1 MPYIY
6 SMAGKVYCQD
16 YTMMRSLLF
25 DFPEDSHAKN
35 IETEYM
41 FGESLLVCPVTEP
54 MYFEKGSREL
64 QRSKGWECYLPMG
77 TDWYD
82 FYTGEKYSGGG
93 TVLVETALDR
103 IPLFV
108 RAGAILIME
117 KELMYAGQQ
126 TAEPLEIRIYPGYDG
141 TYAYYED
148 AGHGYGY
155 ENGDYQIVEFRWEDF
170 AGCLTIGA
178 AHKIYPQG
186 IVGRELLICLGDRK
200 QCVKYEGDEVT
211 VAFS

>member
-1 MPYIY
+1 
-6 SMAGKVYCQD
+6 
-16 YTMMRSLLF
+16 
-25 DFPEDSHAKN
+25 
-35 IETEYM
+35 
-41 FGESLLVCPVTEP
+41 
-54 MYFEKGSREL
+54 
-64 QRSKGWECYLPMG
+64 MG

-148 AGHGYGY
+148 AGDGYGY
-155 ENGDYQIVEFRWEDF
+155 ETGIIRLLNS
-170 AGCLTIGA
+170 AG
-178 AHKIYPQG
+178 KI
-186 IVGRELLICLGDRK
+186 CWMFDDRSGSQNIPTGNCRK
-200 QCVKYEGDEVT
+200 RITHLFG
-211 VAFS
+211 